1 MVFTMIPLQSF
12 GADLPF
18 KDVPTGEWYYG
29 DVKGAWETGLINGFE
44 DNTFRPNENM
54 TYAQAIKLA
63 SCMNQK
69 YTTGSVTLANGSPQ
83 WYDSYVAYAKDKSI
97 IAKDYDWNTS
107 ATRAGYVEIF
117 SKALPDEAL
126 KVKNSIADN
135 AIPDVSINH
144 PQAAAIYKLYRA
156 GILTGMDE
164 NGTFDPNLNIRR
176 SDVSAIL
183 TRMMNE
189 SARKELTLG
198 AETPDPET
206 PEASFLSI
214 VSQPE
219 NAAIEEGGNAALS
232 VTAVGGK
239 EPYTYQWSKDGT
251 AISGASSASY
261 TATAAGGYVCQVKD
275 GDGETLEHNTGQ
287 YRKTDPEGKRICKRK
302 DEESA
307 SFWRWRSCF

>member
-1 MVFTMIPLQSF
+1 MSDNRYIDTRGAVEEPVAFTEAVVDGLAPGGGLFVPRTIPQLSLDEICSLA
-12 GADLPF
+12 GLP
-18 KDVPTGEWYYG
+18 
-29 DVKGAWETGLINGFE
+29 
-44 DNTFRPNENM
+44 
-54 TYAQAIKLA
+54 YAQ
-63 SCMNQK
+63 
-69 YTTGSVTLANGSPQ
+69 
-83 WYDSYVAYAKDKSI
+83 
-97 IAKDYDWNTS
+97 
-107 ATRAGYVEIF
+107 
-117 SKALPDEAL
+117 
-126 KVKNSIADN
+126 
-135 AIPDVSINH
+135 
-144 PQAAAIYKLYRA
+144 QAAAIYKLYRA

-232 VTAVGGK
+232 VTSVGGK